1 MSSLRNSS
9 SLNILK
15 NGILKFIRLPAAI
28 SVCSSTLRNSS
39 RLNISKN
46 SILKFIRLPAN
57 KSCNRHNSKAIKFIA
72 RLRLFLCQ
80 HKLRKHKFKHS
91 FQDLLNPI
99 SNCGLDIESSS
110 RYLLHYLTYNWKILI
125 TIFYIW
131 LNQFWLKTIL
141 FGSNLFDIN
150 TNRNIL
156 KATMSLVYLLKD
168 LTNHFFSEFTDCFE
182 NEVDNKI
189 EQICITRSSFSIYF
203 HILAYFSYV
212 LDNFFILFPKTISMF
227 RYLVIVPF
235 TFTRFVWFIYIK
247 CIINNDV
254 GGKGNVF
261 SGNHRNNI
269 KKQCNVLI
277 FHK

>member
-1 MSSLRNSS
+1 MSSLWNSS

-15 NGILKFIRLPAAI
+15 NGILKFIRLPAAD

-39 RLNISKN
+39 RPNIFKN

-57 KSCNRHNSKAIKFIA
+57 KVCNRHNSKTIKFVA
-72 RLRLFLCQ
+72 RLRLLLCQ

-141 FGSNLFDIN
+141 FGSNLFDVN

-156 KATMSLVYLLKD
+156 KTTMV
-168 LTNHFFSEFTDCFE
+168 LTNQFFSEFTDCFQ

-189 EQICITRSSFSIYF
+189 EQICITRSWFSI
-203 HILAYFSYV
+203 
-212 LDNFFILFPKTISMF
+212 
-227 RYLVIVPF
+227 
-235 TFTRFVWFIYIK
+235 
-247 CIINNDV
+247 
-254 GGKGNVF
+254 
-261 SGNHRNNI
+261 
-269 KKQCNVLI
+269 
-277 FHK
+277 

>member
-1 MSSLRNSS
+1 MSSLWNSS

-39 RLNISKN
+39 RLNIFKN

-168 LTNHFFSEFTDCFE
+168 LTNTFSVNLLIVLKTKSIIKL
-182 NEVDNKI
+182 NK
-189 EQICITRSSFSIYF
+189 S
-203 HILAYFSYV
+203 V
-212 LDNFFILFPKTISMF
+212 
-227 RYLVIVPF
+227 
-235 TFTRFVWFIYIK
+235 
-247 CIINNDV
+247 
-254 GGKGNVF
+254 
-261 SGNHRNNI
+261 
-269 KKQCNVLI
+269 
-277 FHK
+277 

>member
-39 RLNISKN
+39 RLNIFKN

-57 KSCNRHNSKAIKFIA
+57 KSCNRHNSKAIKFIT

-212 LDNFFILFPKTISMF
+212 LDNFFILFPSMF